1 MIDALSHIGLCELP
15 NEWDGKTIW
24 LKAIALVHTSNGI
37 MSYVCMAKDAISLKD
52 KVVMT
57 FGDTGAIM
65 RIETIYPYEF
75 LRDEFSPIFTSKK
88 KEERIEYLVRICP
101 EREEEFRAMNFKTLE
116 EEVVKVSI
124 NAQIEHD
131 KKHKR

>member
-1 MIDALSHIGLCELP
+1 MIDALSHSGLCELP

-37 MSYVCMAKDAISLKD
+37 MSYVCMAKDSRTLKD
-52 KVVMT
+52 KIVMT

-65 RIETIYPYEF
+65 RVESIYPYEF
-75 LRDEFSPIFTSKK
+75 LRDEFNPTFTSKK
-88 KEERIEYLVRICP
+88 KDERIEYLVRIRP
-101 EREEEFRAMNFKTLE
+101 EREDEFRTMNFKTLE
-116 EEVVKVSI
+116 DEVIKVSI

-131 KKHKR
+131 KKYKR